1 MKIEILGTG
10 CRNCLELELLVGK
23 VVSELGLRDVEV
35 SRVDDERQIRRYIPL
50 DAIPGLVIDGS
61 LVSERRVPER
71 ETLKH
76 WLAESVS

>member
-23 VVSELGLRDVEV
+23 IVSELGLRDVEV

-50 DAIPGLVIDGS
+50 DAIPGLVIDGN
-61 LVSERRVPER
+61 LVSERQVPGR
-71 ETLKH
+71 ETLKR
-76 WLAESVS
+76 WLVAT